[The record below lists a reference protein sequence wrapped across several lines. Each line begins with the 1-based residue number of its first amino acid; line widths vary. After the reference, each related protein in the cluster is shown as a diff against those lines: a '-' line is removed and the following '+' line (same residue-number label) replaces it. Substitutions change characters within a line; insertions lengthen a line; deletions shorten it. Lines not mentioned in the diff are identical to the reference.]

1 MAGGSDYE
9 SLDAVG
15 LAALIARKEL
25 SAAEVLEAAIARIEA
40 RNPALN
46 AVVHTQFDTARAAV
60 KAGLPAGPL
69 HGVPYLLKDLYAL
82 DSGVPCSNGSR
93 LYDGFVADHD
103 TTLTQRLKAA
113 GMVIV
118 GRTNTPEFGL
128 NMATEPVRWGP
139 TRNPWNRDRSAGGS
153 SGGAA
158 AAVAARM
165 VPAAHATD
173 GGGSI
178 RIPAANCGLFGL
190 KPTRG
195 RNPAGPDVGEG
206 WSGLACGHTVS
217 RSVRDSAAI
226 LDATSGPAPGDPY
239 CAPQPAQPFLA
250 EAGAD
255 PGRLRIALLTTAPGG
270 EPVHPDC
277 VAGAI
282 AAAKLCE
289 SLGHHVEEA
298 APAIDAE
305 QLGFAMRV
313 IIGGNLRNGMD
324 LRLHAMGREQRQ
336 GDVERITALWAQD
349 ARRHS
354 AADYARALFLI
365 HVLGRRFG
373 AFFEKYDVLISPTLA
388 NPPLKLGATDMMSDD
403 LDVYN
408 AMLFTQIPFTPP
420 FNATGCP
427 AASLPLHWTKDG
439 LPIGVQIGAGF
450 GNEAVIFRLAAQIEA
465 AQPWADRR
473 PPDLAAVGAQ
483 SGAARG

>member
-1 MAGGSDYE
+1 MSGIADYE

-15 LAALIARKEL
+15 LAAVVARKEA
-25 SAAEVLEAAIARIEA
+25 SASEVLEAAIARIEA
-40 RNPALN
+40 RNPSLN
-46 AVVHTQFDTARAAV
+46 AVVHTQFDAARAAV
-60 KAGLPAGPL
+60 KAGLPRGAL
-69 HGVPYLLKDLYAL
+69 QGVPYLLKDLYAL
-82 DSGVPCSNGSR
+82 DNGVPCSNGSR
-93 LYDGFVADHD
+93 LYDGFVPDHD
-103 TTLTQRLKAA
+103 TTLVERLKVA
-113 GMVIV
+113 GMVVV

-128 NMATEPVRWGP
+128 NMATEPSLWGP
-139 TRNPWNRDRSAGGS
+139 TRNPWDAARSAGGS

-226 LDATSGPAPGDPY
+226 LDATCGPAPGDPY
-239 CAPQPAQPFLA
+239 WAPPPARPFLA
-250 EAGAD
+250 EVGAD
-255 PGRLRIALLTTAPGG
+255 PGRLRVALTTAAPGG
-270 EPVHPDC
+270 EKVHEEC
-277 VAGAI
+277 VAA
-282 AAAKLCE
+282 AVEAAKLCE
-289 SLGHHVEEA
+289 SLGHIVEEA

-305 QLGFAMRV
+305 QLAFAMRV

-324 LRLHAMGREQRQ
+324 LRLQAMGREQRQ

-349 ARRHS
+349 ARRYS
-354 AADYARALFLI
+354 SVDYARALFLI
-365 HVLGRRFG
+365 HGLGRRFG
-373 AFFEKYDVLISPTLA
+373 TFFGKYDVLISPTLA

-403 LDVYN
+403 LEAYH

-420 FNATGCP
+420 FNVTGCP

-439 LPIGVQIGAGF
+439 LPVGVQLGAAF
-450 GNEAVIFRLAAQIEA
+450 GGEATIFRLAAQLEA
-465 AQPWADRR
+465 AAPWAGRV
-473 PPDLAAVGAQ
+473 PPGLAAVA
-483 SGAARG
+483 

>member
-1 MAGGSDYE
+1 MSGIAEYE

-69 HGVPYLLKDLYAL
+69 QGVPYLLKDLYAL

-103 TTLTQRLKAA
+103 TTLVARLKAA

-139 TRNPWNRDRSAGGS
+139 ARNPWDLMRSAGGS

-195 RNPAGPDVGEG
+195 RNSAGPDVGEG
-206 WSGLACGHTVS
+206 WSGLAAGHTVS

-226 LDATSGPAPGDPY
+226 LDITAGPAPGDPY
-239 CAPQPAQPFLA
+239 WAPPPARPFRD
-250 EAGAD
+250 EVGAD
-255 PGRLRIALLTTAPGG
+255 PGRLRIALMTATPSG
-270 EPVHPDC
+270 EKVHPEC
-277 VAGAI
+277 I
-282 AAAKLCE
+282 AAAVNAAKLCE
-289 SLGHHVEEA
+289 TLGHHVEEA
-298 APAIDAE
+298 APAIDAQ
-305 QLGFAMRV
+305 QLAFAMRV
-313 IIGGNLRNGMD
+313 IIGANLRNGMD
-324 LRLHAMGREQRQ
+324 LRLQALGREQRQ

-349 ARRHS
+349 ARRHAS
-354 AADYARALFLI
+354 TDYARALLLI
-365 HVLGRRFG
+365 HMLGRRFG
-373 AFFEKYDVLISPTLA
+373 AFFEKYDLLISPTLA

-403 LDVYN
+403 LDLYN

-427 AASLPLHWTKDG
+427 AASLPLHWTGDG

-450 GNEAVIFRLAAQIEA
+450 GNEAVILRLAAQIET

-473 PPDLAAVGAQ
+473 PPGLPAAG
-483 SGAARG
+483 GAARP

>member
-1 MAGGSDYE
+1 MSGIAEYD

-69 HGVPYLLKDLYAL
+69 QGVPYLLKDLYAL

-103 TTLTQRLKAA
+103 TTLVARLKAA

-139 TRNPWNRDRSAGGS
+139 ARNPWDLMRSAGGS

-190 KPTRG
+190 KPPRG
-195 RNPAGPDVGEG
+195 RNSAGPDVGEG
-206 WSGLACGHTVS
+206 WSGLAAGHTVS

-226 LDATSGPAPGDPY
+226 LDITAGPAPGDPY
-239 CAPQPAQPFLA
+239 WAPPPARPFRDEL
-250 EAGAD
+250 GAD
-255 PGRLRIALLTTAPGG
+255 PGRLRIALMTATPSG
-270 EPVHPDC
+270 EKVHPEC
-277 VAGAI
+277 I
-282 AAAKLCE
+282 AAAVNAAKLCE
-289 SLGHHVEEA
+289 TLGHHVEEA
-298 APAIDAE
+298 APAIDAQ
-305 QLGFAMRV
+305 QLAFAMRV
-313 IIGGNLRNGMD
+313 IIGANLRNGMD
-324 LRLHAMGREQRQ
+324 LRLQALGREQRQ

-349 ARRHS
+349 ARRHTS
-354 AADYARALFLI
+354 TDYARALLLI
-365 HVLGRRFG
+365 HMLGRRFG
-373 AFFEKYDVLISPTLA
+373 AFFEKYDLLISPTLA

-403 LDVYN
+403 LDLYN

-427 AASLPLHWTKDG
+427 AASLPLHWTGDG

-450 GNEAVIFRLAAQIEA
+450 GNEAVILRLAAQIET

-473 PPDLAAVGAQ
+473 PPGLPAAG
-483 SGAARG
+483 GAARP

>member
-1 MAGGSDYE
+1 MSGIADYE

-15 LAALIARKEL
+15 LATLIARKEL

-46 AVVHTQFDTARAAV
+46 AVVHAQFDTARAAV
-60 KAGLPAGPL
+60 KVGLPTGPL

-93 LYDGFVADHD
+93 LYDGFVPDHD
-103 TTLTQRLKAA
+103 TTLVARLKAA

-128 NMATEPVRWGP
+128 NMATEPARWGP
-139 TRNPWNRDRSAGGS
+139 TRNPWDVAHSAGGS

-239 CAPQPAQPFLA
+239 WAPPPARPFLA
-250 EAGAD
+250 ELGVD

-270 EPVHPDC
+270 EPVHPEC
-277 VAGAI
+277 VAGAVG
-282 AAAKLCE
+282 AAKLCE

-298 APAIDAE
+298 APTIDAQ
-305 QLGFAMRV
+305 QLAFAMRV

-324 LRLHAMGREQRQ
+324 LRLQAMGREQRQ

-349 ARRHS
+349 ARRHT
-354 AADYARALFLI
+354 AADYARALYII
-365 HVLGRRFG
+365 HLLGRRFG

-388 NPPLKLGATDMMSDD
+388 NPPLRLGATDMMSDD
-403 LDVYN
+403 LDLYN

-427 AASLPLHWTKDG
+427 AASLPLGWTRDG
-439 LPIGVQIGAGF
+439 LPVGVQIGAGF

-465 AQPWADRR
+465 ARPWADRR
-473 PPDLAAVGAQ
+473 PPDLAPV
-483 SGAARG
+483 GAARA